1 MQQFTY
7 EILDPRVYQTLLIVE
22 LLLKRIWRNRQ
33 TQETQTLRRKLIW
46 VQVPLS
52 VLRSLDIQRPRI
64 KDLKVNLLE
73 IKIAVISI
81 SL

>member
-22 LLLKRIWRNRQ
+22 LLFKRIWRNRQ

>member
-7 EILDPRVYQTLLIVE
+7 EILDPLVYQTLLIVE

-52 VLRSLDIQRPRI
+52 VLRSIDIQRPRI
-64 KDLKVNLLE
+64 N
-73 IKIAVISI
+73 
-81 SL
+81 